1 MEVAPIVLFTYNR
14 LWHTQQTIESL
25 KKNHLAKESN
35 LYIFSDA
42 SKTEVDQIKIEEIR
56 NYLDQVS
63 GFKKVEVIKQNKNLG
78 LANSIIKGVSKIVNE
93 YGKIIVL
100 EDDMVTSEFFLNF
113 MNDGLNLYE
122 NEEKVACI
130 HGYSYP
136 IGTVEA
142 PYFVKGTD
150 CWGWGTWQRAWNHF
164 REDGKELIQELE
176 SKKLVDLF
184 NHNRAFPYFKM
195 LVDQTKG
202 KNDSWAIRW
211 KASAF
216 LRNQYTL
223 YYKESLVQNIG
234 NDDSGT
240 HSKTTSQF
248 NVNLTN
254 QYNGLSLQNVVE
266 DKSIIKRIEHFYKSI
281 KPSLWQ
287 KIKAKLTSK

>member
-1 MEVAPIVLFTYNR
+1 MKVAPIVLFTYNR

-25 KKNHLAKESN
+25 KNNYLAKESN

-42 SKTEVDQIKIEEIR
+42 GKTEVDQIKIEEIR

-78 LANSIIKGVSKIVNE
+78 LANSIIKGVSKIVNK

-136 IGTVEA
+136 IGAVEA
-142 PYFVKGTD
+142 PYFVRGAD

-184 NHNRAFPYFKM
+184 NHNGAFPYFKM

-216 LRNQYTL
+216 LKNQYTL